1 MKEAKTLNQKIKELK
16 DSADWFYSDD
26 FELDEAVKKYKSAIK
41 LANEL
46 QKDLSNLQNE
56 VEVLYQDFSK
66 GVV

>member
-1 MKEAKTLNQKIKELK
+1 MKEAKTLNQKMKELK
-16 DSADWFYSDD
+16 EETDWFYSEE
-26 FELDEAVKKYKSAIK
+26 FNLDEAVKKYKNAIA

-46 QKDLSNLQNE
+46 QKDLSDLQNE